1 MNILDFLNFIPSQD
15 ITLITNQSEQILHQ
29 QQQNLM
35 LSTFVTAYRG
45 LESGKIDFE
54 GKPINSRET
63 YYKTEQI
70 RRFLAYGPS
79 DMVLFEE
86 AMINAYDK
94 SVVHT
99 GLIDFIIFSQSTG
112 GVLAIKTNKTVAQV
126 PSQFATATSIKTTS
140 TFENPGSERQV
151 IVELLAFSQVVMPSD
166 CNEVITVLIQIFE
179 GCIFRCFYG

>member
-54 GKPINSRET
+54 GKPINSGKS
-63 YYKTEQI
+63 YDKTKQVL
-70 RRFLAYGPS
+70 RSLAYGSS

-86 AMINAYDK
+86 AMINAHDD
-94 SVVHT
+94 SVVPT
-99 GLIDFIIFSQSTG
+99 GSIDFIMFSQSAG
-112 GVLAIKTNKTVAQV
+112 GILAIKLTKQWHKYHHSLQQ
-126 PSQFATATSIKTTS
+126 PL
-140 TFENPGSERQV
+140 R
-151 IVELLAFSQVVMPSD
+151 
-166 CNEVITVLIQIFE
+166 
-179 GCIFRCFYG
+179 